1 MRGEHKVGALRRTSI
16 GSIPWPLIYFQGS
29 GITVHAAR
37 LSSPSVVTSQIPMHE
52 LDEQLR
58 ELIPRLRRFAVSLTR
73 NASSADD
80 LVQST
85 LERAIISWAD
95 KRVEGDLRAWL
106 FSILYRQFLD
116 AHRRTRRYARMLEFF
131 TGRDDAQPS
140 VERTVIAQATLQAFD
155 QLNTEQRALLL
166 WVSVEGL
173 SYKEI
178 AEILEVPIG
187 TVMSRLSRARQ
198 ALRQLSDG
206 EIASPSLRI
215 LK

>member
-1 MRGEHKVGALRRTSI
+1 
-16 GSIPWPLIYFQGS
+16 
-29 GITVHAAR
+29 
-37 LSSPSVVTSQIPMHE
+37 MHE

-80 LVQST
+80 LVQAS
-85 LERAIISWAD
+85 LERAIVGWNA
-95 KRVEGDLRAWL
+95 KRPEGDLRAWL

-116 AHRRTRRYARMLEFF
+116 TYRRNRRYARMLEFF
-131 TGRDDAQPS
+131 TGRDDAEPS
-140 VERTVIAQATLQAFD
+140 VERTVVAQSTLQAFD

-173 SYKEI
+173 SYKEV
-178 AEILEVPIG
+178 ADILQVPVG

-198 ALRQLSDG
+198 ALRLLSDG
-206 EIASPSLRI
+206 EITSPSLRI

>member
-16 GSIPWPLIYFQGS
+16 GSIPWPLIYFPGS

-85 LERAIISWAD
+85 LERAITSWAD

>member
-1 MRGEHKVGALRRTSI
+1 
-16 GSIPWPLIYFQGS
+16 
-29 GITVHAAR
+29 
-37 LSSPSVVTSQIPMHE
+37 MHE

-58 ELIPRLRRFAVSLTR
+58 ELIPRLRRFAASLTR

-85 LERAIISWAD
+85 LERAITRWDD
-95 KRVEGDLRAWL
+95 KRLEGDLRAWL

-131 TGRDDAQPS
+131 TGRDDAHPS
-140 VERTVIAQATLQAFD
+140 VEREVIAQSTLQAFD

-173 SYKEI
+173 SYKDV
-178 AEILEVPIG
+178 AEILDVPVG

>member
-1 MRGEHKVGALRRTSI
+1 MEHKVGAIRRTPI
-16 GSIPWPLIYFQGS
+16 RSIPSPRIYLQTK
-29 GITVHAAR
+29 GITFNAGR
-37 LSSPSVVTSQIPMHE
+37 LSSPSVVTSQMPMHE

-85 LERAIISWAD
+85 LERAITRWGD
-95 KRVEGDLRAWL
+95 KRTEGDLRAWL

-116 AHRRTRRYARMLEFF
+116 AHRRSRRYARMLEFF

-140 VERTVIAQATLQAFD
+140 VERTVIAQSTLQAFD

-173 SYKEI
+173 SYKEV
-178 AEILEVPIG
+178 AEILEVPLG

>member
-1 MRGEHKVGALRRTSI
+1 M
-16 GSIPWPLIYFQGS
+16 
-29 GITVHAAR
+29 
-37 LSSPSVVTSQIPMHE
+37 TSQHSMND
-52 LDEQLR
+52 LDEPLR

-73 NASSADD
+73 NPSNADD
-80 LVQST
+80 LVQSC
-85 LERAIISWAD
+85 LERALSGWRD
-95 KRVEGDLRAWL
+95 KRPDGDLRAWL

-116 AHRRTRRYARMLEFF
+116 AHRRSRRYARMLEFF

-140 VERTVIAQATLQAFD
+140 VERTVLAQSTLQAFD
-155 QLNTEQRALLL
+155 KLTTEQRALLL

-173 SYKEI
+173 SYKEV
-178 AEILEVPIG
+178 AEILDVPTG

-206 EIASPSLRI
+206 EITSPSLRI

>member
-1 MRGEHKVGALRRTSI
+1 
-16 GSIPWPLIYFQGS
+16 
-29 GITVHAAR
+29 
-37 LSSPSVVTSQIPMHE
+37 MHE
-52 LDEQLR
+52 LDEPLR

-80 LVQST
+80 LVQAT
-85 LERAIISWAD
+85 LERAITRWAD
-95 KRVEGDLRAWL
+95 KRIEGDLRAWL

-140 VERTVIAQATLQAFD
+140 VERTVIAQSTLQAFD
-155 QLNTEQRALLL
+155 RLNPEQRALLL

-173 SYKEI
+173 SYKEV
-178 AEILEVPIG
+178 ADILEVPIG

-198 ALRQLSDG
+198 ALRLLSDG